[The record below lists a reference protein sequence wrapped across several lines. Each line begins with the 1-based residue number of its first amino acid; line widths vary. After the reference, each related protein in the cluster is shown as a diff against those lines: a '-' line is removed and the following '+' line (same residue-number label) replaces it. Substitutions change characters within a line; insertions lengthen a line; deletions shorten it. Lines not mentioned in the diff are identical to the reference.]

1 MTMSAYRLKGCPAE
15 KINNLVIQFDRYS
28 QFYTEAEYNRRYEMY
43 VDNLTYHVVNKYT
56 IKECISL
63 ISANGDFL
71 DAIKKSI
78 GVQLDMTDTLK
89 FHRQLASP
97 YIKNWIKDKIN
108 VKLFL
113 MKKKRDIEY
122 NPQDN
127 TCSICLDV
135 INPMAMKITKCG
147 HLYHRECLNKWGKN
161 TCPMCRNNI

>member
-63 ISANGDFL
+63 IVANGDFL

-97 YIKNWIKDKIN
+97 YIKD
-108 VKLFL
+108 
-113 MKKKRDIEY
+113 
-122 NPQDN
+122 
-127 TCSICLDV
+127 
-135 INPMAMKITKCG
+135 
-147 HLYHRECLNKWGKN
+147 
-161 TCPMCRNNI
+161 